1 MSPPSGGGAKRS
13 RGPGA
18 STAGKA
24 PSGSLRGGP
33 GLFAGA
39 LLWLCLGTGSY
50 FFNPLYPVWFSA
62 GLCLLPVLAVD
73 AVLLLSFRRRYTAER
88 DLPLSLAQGEPV
100 KVLLRIRGKGG
111 IPSGRLRIF
120 DLYPS
125 LMDCDAFPARL
136 KAPGR
141 AGRRAGRGAGQGALE
156 FTYTLFPRERGAWI
170 FPGLEFLHSSPLFF
184 WRYKDFCPCQSRG
197 RTFPDFKKL
206 MAGKALRGLLENQ
219 GLREIRRRGQG
230 LEFRDL
236 REYQEGDPVKSVDWR
251 ATARQRAPNGTWRFI
266 VRDYQ
271 EEQDQQVLCIL
282 DTGYRLRGPEFDAA
296 LEGAMLL
303 SYTALKHGDAA
314 SVMSFGAQERWVPP
328 RKGLR
333 NFPVIM
339 NRLYDLQSSSAPSSP
354 FSALESALGRL
365 RRRTFIILISNFRE
379 EDGPSLSWILP
390 RLRRKHLLLL
400 VSFREAEVERL
411 ARRTTAELFDPGGL
425 SLPERAGFT
434 LPEKVLESA
443 AAFSYL
449 AARRRLYQGW
459 ERNGLLTMEGT
470 AEHFSSA
477 LVNRYLEIKRSGKL

>member
-1 MSPPSGGGAKRS
+1 MGAYFS
-13 RGPGA
+13 RVL
-18 STAGKA
+18 
-24 PSGSLRGGP
+24 SL
-33 GLFAGA
+33 
-39 LLWLCLGTGSY
+39 
-50 FFNPLYPVWFSA
+50 VWFIG
-62 GLCLLPVLAVD
+62 GLCFLPFLALD
-73 AVLLLSFRRRYTAER
+73 AVLLLLFRRRYQAER
-88 DLPLSLAQGEPV
+88 DLPLTLAQGESV
-100 KVLLRIRGKGG
+100 KVLLRIRGQGG
-111 IPSGRLRIF
+111 LPLRPRIF

-125 LMDCDAFPARL
+125 LMDCAAFPLRL
-136 KAPGR
+136 TKLPGK
-141 AGRRAGRGAGQGALE
+141 RGPVE
-156 FTYTLFPRERGAWI
+156 FSYTLFPRERGAWV
-170 FPGLEFLHSSPLFF
+170 FQGLEFLYTSPLLF
-184 WRYKDFCPCQSRG
+184 WRLRVFVPCQSRG

-206 MAGKALRGLLENQ
+206 MAGKALRGLLEYQ

-236 REYQEGDPVKSVDWR
+236 REYQKGDPVKSIDWR
-251 ATARQRAPNGTWRFI
+251 ATARLRAPNGAWRFI

-303 SYTALKHGDAA
+303 SYTALKSGDAA
-314 SVMSFGAQERWVPP
+314 AVMSFGSQERWVPP

-333 NFPVIM
+333 SFPVIM

-354 FSALESALGRL
+354 FFALESAQARL

-411 ARRTTAELFDPGGL
+411 ARRTTAELSGSPAARPGPRLPGKK
-425 SLPERAGFT
+425 SLFP
-434 LPEKVLESA
+434 PEKTLESA

-449 AARRRLYQGW
+449 AMRRRLYQSW
-459 ERNGLLTMEGT
+459 ERDGLLTMEGT
-470 AEHFSSA
+470 AENFSSA
-477 LVNRYLEIKRSGKL
+477 LVNRYLEVKRSGKL